1 MGKITLEQL
10 LQYFDEQTDPQY
22 RIQIVMPNEEWDC
35 AAEMWV
41 GSELLKPFMKYFVQE
56 IGYEESYFDK
66 KPLIRV
72 SLDEEE

>member
-10 LQYFDEQTDPQY
+10 LQYFDEHTDPEY

-35 AAEMWV
+35 ATEMWV

-56 IGYEESYFDK
+56 IDYEESYFDK